1 MTVNTFTP
9 ATTKTVWWLL
19 LLRGI
24 AMAIFG
30 VLMLTWPGKAVL
42 AMVIVFGIYALVD
55 GFTGLAHMLRT
66 RQWSLLLTLTALV
79 SIAAGVIA
87 LVWPGKTA
95 LLLLFL
101 IAFWAVVLG
110 VLEVVAA
117 FSLRS
122 VPGGGWGWV
131 LVSGL
136 ASVVLG
142 VLLFVN
148 PLGGAIAML
157 VFVGF
162 FTIFSGVLLIGA
174 AFALRSVAKRL
185 AG

>member
-1 MTVNTFTP
+1 MSVQSTVHSS
-9 ATTKTVWWLL
+9 AKSMWWLL
-19 LLRGI
+19 LIRGI

-30 VLMLTWPGKAVL
+30 VLMLAWPGKAAL
-42 AMVIVFGIYALVD
+42 AMVIVFGFYALID

-66 RQWSLLLTLTALV
+66 RRWTLLLTLTAV
-79 SIAAGVIA
+79 ASIAAGIIA
-87 LVWPGKTA
+87 LVWPVATA
-95 LLLLFL
+95 LVLLFL
-101 IAFWAVVLG
+101 IAFWAVVIGL
-110 VLEVVAA
+110 LEVVAA
-117 FSLRS
+117 LGLRT

-136 ASVVLG
+136 ASIVLG
-142 VLLFVN
+142 ILLFIN

-162 FTIFSGVLLIGA
+162 FTIFSGLLLIGA
-174 AFALRSVAKRL
+174 AVTLRSVSKRV